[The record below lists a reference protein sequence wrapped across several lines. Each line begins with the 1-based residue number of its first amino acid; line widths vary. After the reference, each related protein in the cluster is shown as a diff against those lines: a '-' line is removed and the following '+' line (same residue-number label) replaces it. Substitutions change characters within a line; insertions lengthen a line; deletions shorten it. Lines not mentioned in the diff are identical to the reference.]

1 MHCRPNNSPATNGH
15 AAPAPMPQPLMLPNG
30 QVLAQIAPLTPEQL
44 AELAQNTQLKNQL
57 YAQLLYRSM
66 AQQAGAGGQPPMQLQ
81 HLLNLSPPLLIPQAA
96 PQQGGSAPP
105 PLTAA
110 PAGDFVQNLLMLP
123 LAQAPGA
130 AQAASAAP
138 AQNGGAIASAQ
149 NAAAPAKAGAAAS
162 PGAAP
167 DGASPSGAA
176 QPQEQQKAAA
186 TEGSAQAGAAPAGE
200 GDKVRIL
207 CNVICMQ
214 QV

>member
-1 MHCRPNNSPATNGH
+1 
-15 AAPAPMPQPLMLPNG
+15 MPQPLMLPNG
-30 QVLAQIAPLTPEQL
+30 HVLAQIAPLTPEQL

-66 AQQAGAGGQPPMQLQ
+66 AQQASAGGQPPMQLQ

-105 PLTAA
+105 PLTAV

-123 LAQAPGA
+123 LAQAPAA
-130 AQAASAAP
+130 AQAASSAP
-138 AQNGGAIASAQ
+138 AQNGGASASAM

-162 PGAAP
+162 PATGAAP
-167 DGASPSGAA
+167 DGASLSVAA
-176 QPQEQQKAAA
+176 QPQQQQKVAD
-186 TEGSAQAGAAPAGE
+186 TEGSAQAGAAPAAVGE
-200 GDKVRIL
+200 MVRIL
-207 CNVICMQ
+207 CDTICMQ

>member
-1 MHCRPNNSPATNGH
+1 
-15 AAPAPMPQPLMLPNG
+15 MPQPLMLPNG

-105 PLTAA
+105 PLTAV
-110 PAGDFVQNLLMLP
+110 PAGDLVQNLLMLP
-123 LAQAPGA
+123 LAQAPAA

-138 AQNGGAIASAQ
+138 AQNGGAIALAQ
-149 NAAAPAKAGAAAS
+149 NAAAPGKAGAAAS
-162 PGAAP
+162 PITGAAP

-186 TEGSAQAGAAPAGE
+186 TEGSAQAGAAPAGH

-207 CNVICMQ
+207 CKVICMQ